1 MSKRRASMREG
12 PLADLFR
19 QTDGSQENVAETPAE
34 SAAAAAAA
42 AAGARAESRA
52 RARAEPA
59 ARARRGRSPTRRSA
73 PSPSPPSREPDV
85 PEDEP
90 AEPPRLRAVPD
101 PTDAPEMPA
110 LPEALRARGEASAY
124 LASIRVV
131 GVGGGGLNALQR
143 MIDADIHGVEFV
155 AINTD
160 AQQLAMSD
168 ADREAADRP
177 RAHERAR
184 LRIRP
189 RSRPQGRRGLDRP
202 PAPGAAR
209 SDLVFVTAGEGGGT
223 GTGAAPV
230 IARVARELGALTVG
244 IVTMPFGFEGSRR
257 TEAAQ
262 AGLDALQGGVDT
274 LIVVPNDRLLE
285 VLERGVSMVDA
296 FRMADD
302 VLRQGVQGICDL
314 ITRPGVI
321 NLDFADVR
329 TVMAESGSALM
340 GIGMATGPARGREAA
355 RRALD
360 SPLIGQRI
368 RGATGVLL
376 SIMGPPEL
384 TLQEVTEA
392 AEAVREAAAGQA
404 NIIFGT
410 SVDESLGDQLWV
422 TVIATG
428 FERQREHA
436 AQRARAL
443 ARPLASAGARARR
456 RPRRPVL
463 PARLAQV
470 LSSGAGCDRRRASGD
485 GGRRSRGAARGRLGR
500 RRLRGRGLRLLDR
513 RAGAD
518 GPGRR
523 RLPRRLR
530 RCAPP
535 PARDRLLRGRARRGL
550 RRGAVAPLEPYV
562 VDFGTGQQIFLVGP
576 GSCAVPGVT
585 AGLEDAHRR
594 LGRLPWAELTRPAV
608 ALAHAGVE
616 LTPAHA
622 DVIDLLKGFLGA
634 SPEGARVFGPPDA
647 PLRGGDH
654 TRNPPLGDTL
664 ERIAAHGARE
674 LADGETARAIV
685 AHQAATGGR

>member
-1 MSKRRASMREG
+1 VSKRRASMREG

-19 QTDGSQENVAETPAE
+19 QTEGSQENVAETPAE
-34 SAAAAAAA
+34 SAAAAAEAA
-42 AAGARAESRA
+42 AA
-52 RARAEPA
+52 PL
-59 ARARRGRSPTRRSA
+59 
-73 PSPSPPSREPDV
+73 PPVVETPV
-85 PEDEP
+85 PEPERLPEPVAAKPDPPAPPEQPAVPDEP
-90 AEPPRLRAVPD
+90 ADEPSEQPRLRAVPD

-110 LPEALRARGEASAY
+110 LPQALRARGEASAY

-168 ADREAADRP
+168 ASVKLQIGRELTSGLGSGSDPDLGRKAAEDSID
-177 RAHERAR
+177 R
-184 LRIRP
+184 LR
-189 RSRPQGRRGLDRP
+189 QVLRG
-202 PAPGAAR
+202 

-244 IVTMPFGFEGSRR
+244 IVTMPFGFEGKRR

-262 AGLDALQGGVDT
+262 AGLDALQGSVDT

-285 VLERGVSMVDA
+285 VLDRGVSMVDA

-428 FERQREHA
+428 FDRQEA
-436 AQRARAL
+436 K
-443 ARPLASAGARARR
+443 
-456 RPRRPVL
+456 
-463 PARLAQV
+463 
-470 LSSGAGCDRRRASGD
+470 
-485 GGRRSRGAARGRLGR
+485 GRVEPERSR
-500 RRLRGRGLRLLDR
+500 DR
-513 RAGAD
+513 
-518 GPGRR
+518 
-523 RLPRRLR
+523 
-530 RCAPP
+530 
-535 PARDRLLRGRARRGL
+535 
-550 RRGAVAPLEPYV
+550 
-562 VDFGTGQQIFLVGP
+562 
-576 GSCAVPGVT
+576 S
-585 AGLEDAHRR
+585 
-594 LGRLPWAELTRPAV
+594 
-608 ALAHAGVE
+608 
-616 LTPAHA
+616 
-622 DVIDLLKGFLGA
+622 
-634 SPEGARVFGPPDA
+634 
-647 PLRGGDH
+647 PLRE
-654 TRNPPLGDTL
+654 L
-664 ERIAAHGARE
+664 EIDDDLDVPSFLR
-674 LADGETARAIV
+674 D
-685 AHQAATGGR
+685 

>member
-1 MSKRRASMREG
+1 VSKRRASMREG

-19 QTDGSQENVAETPAE
+19 QTEGSQAHAPQPPAADTPVEQPAE
-34 SAAAAAAA
+34 SAPVPPPAVPDPVATEQKPPAKTAKP
-42 AAGARAESRA
+42 GIP
-52 RARAEPA
+52 EPV
-59 ARARRGRSPTRRSA
+59 
-73 PSPSPPSREPDV
+73 EM
-85 PEDEP
+85 
-90 AEPPRLRAVPD
+90 PRLRAVPD
-101 PTDAPEMPA
+101 PGDPGEAGDRTPA
-110 LPEALRARGEASAY
+110 VPGSLRARGEASAY

-143 MIDADIHGVEFV
+143 MIDAGIHGVEFV

-168 ADREAADRP
+168 ATVKLQIGRELTSGLGSGADPDLGRKAAEDSIDRVRQV
-177 RAHERAR
+177 
-184 LRIRP
+184 LR
-189 RSRPQGRRGLDRP
+189 G
-202 PAPGAAR
+202 

-230 IARVARELGALTVG
+230 IARAARELGALTVG
-244 IVTMPFGFEGSRR
+244 IVTMPFGFEGKRR
-257 TEAAQ
+257 GEAAQ
-262 AGLDALQGGVDT
+262 AGLEALQGGVDA

-376 SIMGPPEL
+376 SIMGPTDL

-410 SVDESLGDQLWV
+410 SVDETLGDQLWV

-428 FERQREHA
+428 FERETTKRNE
-436 AQRARAL
+436 
-443 ARPLASAGARARR
+443 PE
-456 RPRRPVL
+456 
-463 PARLAQV
+463 
-470 LSSGAGCDRRRASGD
+470 
-485 GGRRSRGAARGRLGR
+485 RSR
-500 RRLRGRGLRLLDR
+500 DR
-513 RAGAD
+513 
-518 GPGRR
+518 
-523 RLPRRLR
+523 
-530 RCAPP
+530 
-535 PARDRLLRGRARRGL
+535 
-550 RRGAVAPLEPYV
+550 
-562 VDFGTGQQIFLVGP
+562 
-576 GSCAVPGVT
+576 S
-585 AGLEDAHRR
+585 
-594 LGRLPWAELTRPAV
+594 
-608 ALAHAGVE
+608 
-616 LTPAHA
+616 
-622 DVIDLLKGFLGA
+622 
-634 SPEGARVFGPPDA
+634 
-647 PLRGGDH
+647 PLRE
-654 TRNPPLGDTL
+654 L
-664 ERIAAHGARE
+664 EIDDDLDVPSFLR
-674 LADGETARAIV
+674 D
-685 AHQAATGGR
+685 

>member
-1 MSKRRASMREG
+1 MREG

-19 QTDGSQENVAETPAE
+19 QTDGSQENVAQTPAE
-34 SAAAAAAA
+34 SAAAAAQAA
-42 AAGARAESRA
+42 EAAPILETPLPEPVA
-52 RARAEPA
+52 AEPDPPEQPERPA
-59 ARARRGRSPTRRSA
+59 ERGV
-73 PSPSPPSREPDV
+73 PDS

-90 AEPPRLRAVPD
+90 AEQPRLRAVPD

-110 LPEALRARGEASAY
+110 LPEALRARGQASAY

-168 ADREAADRP
+168 ATVKLQIGRELTSGLGSGSDPDLGRKAAEDSID
-177 RAHERAR
+177 R
-184 LRIRP
+184 LR
-189 RSRPQGRRGLDRP
+189 QLLKG
-202 PAPGAAR
+202 

-244 IVTMPFGFEGSRR
+244 IVTMPFGFEGRRR

-329 TVMAESGSALM
+329 TVMAESGTALM
-340 GIGMATGPARGREAA
+340 GIGMATGPTRGREAA

-368 RGATGVLL
+368 QGATGVLL

-392 AEAVREAAAGQA
+392 AETIREAAAGQA

-410 SVDESLGDQLWV
+410 SVDETLGDQLWV

-428 FERQREHA
+428 FER
-436 AQRARAL
+436 
-443 ARPLASAGARARR
+443 PDSTRR
-456 RPRRPVL
+456 IE
-463 PARLAQV
+463 PAR
-470 LSSGAGCDRRRASGD
+470 S
-485 GGRRSRGAARGRLGR
+485 
-500 RRLRGRGLRLLDR
+500 
-513 RAGAD
+513 
-518 GPGRR
+518 
-523 RLPRRLR
+523 
-530 RCAPP
+530 
-535 PARDRLLRGRARRGL
+535 RDR
-550 RRGAVAPLEPYV
+550 
-562 VDFGTGQQIFLVGP
+562 
-576 GSCAVPGVT
+576 S
-585 AGLEDAHRR
+585 
-594 LGRLPWAELTRPAV
+594 
-608 ALAHAGVE
+608 
-616 LTPAHA
+616 
-622 DVIDLLKGFLGA
+622 
-634 SPEGARVFGPPDA
+634 
-647 PLRGGDH
+647 PLRE
-654 TRNPPLGDTL
+654 L
-664 ERIAAHGARE
+664 EIDDDLDVPSFLR
-674 LADGETARAIV
+674 D
-685 AHQAATGGR
+685 

>member
-1 MSKRRASMREG
+1 MREG

-19 QTDGSQENVAETPAE
+19 QTDGSQQNVAETPAE
-34 SAAAAAAA
+34 SAAAAAQAA
-42 AAGARAESRA
+42 EVAPVLETPVP
-52 RARAEPA
+52 EPVA
-59 ARARRGRSPTRRSA
+59 V
-73 PSPSPPSREPDV
+73 EPDPPKQPERPV
-85 PEDEP
+85 EHAVPEAPEDEP
-90 AEPPRLRAVPD
+90 AEQPRLRAVPD

-110 LPEALRARGEASAY
+110 LPEALRARGQASAY

-168 ADREAADRP
+168 ATVKLQIGRELTSGLGSGSDPDLGRKAAEDSID
-177 RAHERAR
+177 R
-184 LRIRP
+184 LR
-189 RSRPQGRRGLDRP
+189 QVLKG
-202 PAPGAAR
+202 

-244 IVTMPFGFEGSRR
+244 IVTMPFGFEGRRR

-274 LIVVPNDRLLE
+274 LIIVPNDRLLE

-321 NLDFADVR
+321 NLDFAHVR
-329 TVMAESGSALM
+329 TVMADSGSALM
-340 GIGMATGPARGREAA
+340 GIGMATGPTRGREAA

-368 RGATGVLL
+368 QGATGVLL

-392 AEAVREAAAGQA
+392 AETIREAAAGQA

-410 SVDESLGDQLWV
+410 SVDETLGDQLWV

-428 FERQREHA
+428 FERQE
-436 AQRARAL
+436 
-443 ARPLASAGARARR
+443 SSRR
-456 RPRRPVL
+456 IEPE
-463 PARLAQV
+463 
-470 LSSGAGCDRRRASGD
+470 
-485 GGRRSRGAARGRLGR
+485 RSR
-500 RRLRGRGLRLLDR
+500 DR
-513 RAGAD
+513 
-518 GPGRR
+518 
-523 RLPRRLR
+523 
-530 RCAPP
+530 
-535 PARDRLLRGRARRGL
+535 
-550 RRGAVAPLEPYV
+550 
-562 VDFGTGQQIFLVGP
+562 
-576 GSCAVPGVT
+576 S
-585 AGLEDAHRR
+585 
-594 LGRLPWAELTRPAV
+594 
-608 ALAHAGVE
+608 
-616 LTPAHA
+616 
-622 DVIDLLKGFLGA
+622 
-634 SPEGARVFGPPDA
+634 
-647 PLRGGDH
+647 PLRE
-654 TRNPPLGDTL
+654 L
-664 ERIAAHGARE
+664 EIDDDLDVPSFLR
-674 LADGETARAIV
+674 D
-685 AHQAATGGR
+685 

>member
-1 MSKRRASMREG
+1 VSKRRASMREG

-19 QTDGSQENVAETPAE
+19 QTEGSQENVAETPAE
-34 SAAAAAAA
+34 SAAAAGAAA
-42 AAGARAESRA
+42 PPPPVAETPVPEPVPEPVAAKPDPPTPPDP
-52 RARAEPA
+52 PA
-59 ARARRGRSPTRRSA
+59 A
-73 PSPSPPSREPDV
+73 PDE
-85 PEDEP
+85 PEDQPSEQ
-90 AEPPRLRAVPD
+90 PRLRAVPD

-110 LPEALRARGEASAY
+110 LPQALRARGEASAY

-143 MIDADIHGVEFV
+143 MIDAGIHGVEFV

-168 ADREAADRP
+168 ATVKLQIGRELTSGLGSGSDPDLGRKAAEDSID
-177 RAHERAR
+177 R
-184 LRIRP
+184 LR
-189 RSRPQGRRGLDRP
+189 QVLRG
-202 PAPGAAR
+202 

-230 IARVARELGALTVG
+230 IARAARELGALTVG
-244 IVTMPFGFEGSRR
+244 IVTMPFGFEGRRR

-410 SVDESLGDQLWV
+410 SVDETLGDQLWV

-428 FERQREHA
+428 FERQEA
-436 AQRARAL
+436 T
-443 ARPLASAGARARR
+443 
-456 RPRRPVL
+456 
-463 PARLAQV
+463 
-470 LSSGAGCDRRRASGD
+470 
-485 GGRRSRGAARGRLGR
+485 GRKEPERSR
-500 RRLRGRGLRLLDR
+500 DR
-513 RAGAD
+513 
-518 GPGRR
+518 
-523 RLPRRLR
+523 
-530 RCAPP
+530 
-535 PARDRLLRGRARRGL
+535 
-550 RRGAVAPLEPYV
+550 
-562 VDFGTGQQIFLVGP
+562 
-576 GSCAVPGVT
+576 S
-585 AGLEDAHRR
+585 
-594 LGRLPWAELTRPAV
+594 
-608 ALAHAGVE
+608 
-616 LTPAHA
+616 
-622 DVIDLLKGFLGA
+622 
-634 SPEGARVFGPPDA
+634 
-647 PLRGGDH
+647 PLRE
-654 TRNPPLGDTL
+654 L
-664 ERIAAHGARE
+664 EIDDDLDVPSFLR
-674 LADGETARAIV
+674 D
-685 AHQAATGGR
+685 

>member
-1 MSKRRASMREG
+1 M
-12 PLADLFR
+12 PD
-19 QTDGSQENVAETPAE
+19 
-34 SAAAAAAA
+34 
-42 AAGARAESRA
+42 
-52 RARAEPA
+52 EP
-59 ARARRGRSPTRRSA
+59 
-73 PSPSPPSREPDV
+73 EV

-90 AEPPRLRAVPD
+90 GEQPRLRAVPD
-101 PTDAPEMPA
+101 PGDRPPSMPA
-110 LPEALRARGEASAY
+110 LPQALRARGEASAY

-168 ADREAADRP
+168 ATVKLQIGRELTSGLGSGADPDLGRKAAEDSID
-177 RAHERAR
+177 R
-184 LRIRP
+184 LR
-189 RSRPQGRRGLDRP
+189 QVLRG
-202 PAPGAAR
+202 

-230 IARVARELGALTVG
+230 IARAARELGALTVG
-244 IVTMPFGFEGSRR
+244 IVTMPFGFEGRRR

-392 AEAVREAAAGQA
+392 AEAVREAAAGSRP
-404 NIIFGT
+404 T
-410 SVDESLGDQLWV
+410 SS
-422 TVIATG
+422 
-428 FERQREHA
+428 
-436 AQRARAL
+436 
-443 ARPLASAGARARR
+443 SARR
-456 RPRRPVL
+456 
-463 PARLAQV
+463 
-470 LSSGAGCDRRRASGD
+470 ST
-485 GGRRSRGAARGRLGR
+485 RRSA
-500 RRLRGRGLRLLDR
+500 
-513 RAGAD
+513 
-518 GPGRR
+518 
-523 RLPRRLR
+523 
-530 RCAPP
+530 
-535 PARDRLLRGRARRGL
+535 
-550 RRGAVAPLEPYV
+550 
-562 VDFGTGQQIFLVGP
+562 I
-576 GSCAVPGVT
+576 SCG
-585 AGLEDAHRR
+585 
-594 LGRLPWAELTRPAV
+594 
-608 ALAHAGVE
+608 
-616 LTPAHA
+616 
-622 DVIDLLKGFLGA
+622 
-634 SPEGARVFGPPDA
+634 
-647 PLRGGDH
+647 
-654 TRNPPLGDTL
+654 
-664 ERIAAHGARE
+664 
-674 LADGETARAIV
+674 
-685 AHQAATGGR
+685 

>member
-1 MSKRRASMREG
+1 VSKRRASMREG

-19 QTDGSQENVAETPAE
+19 QTEGSQENVAETPAE

-42 AAGARAESRA
+42 APPPPVAETPVP
-52 RARAEPA
+52 EPLPEPLPEPIA
-59 ARARRGRSPTRRSA
+59 AKPDPPTPERPA
-73 PSPSPPSREPDV
+73 VPDVPDV

-90 AEPPRLRAVPD
+90 SEQPRLRAVPD

-110 LPEALRARGEASAY
+110 LPQALRARGEASAY

-168 ADREAADRP
+168 ATVKLQIGRELTSGLGSGSDPDLGRKAAEDSID
-177 RAHERAR
+177 R
-184 LRIRP
+184 LR
-189 RSRPQGRRGLDRP
+189 QVLKG
-202 PAPGAAR
+202 

-244 IVTMPFGFEGSRR
+244 IVTMPFGFEGRRR

-329 TVMAESGSALM
+329 TVMADSGSALM

-392 AEAVREAAAGQA
+392 AEAIREAAAGQA

-410 SVDESLGDQLWV
+410 SVDETLGDQLWV

-428 FERQREHA
+428 FDRQE
-436 AQRARAL
+436 
-443 ARPLASAGARARR
+443 STRR
-456 RPRRPVL
+456 VEPE
-463 PARLAQV
+463 
-470 LSSGAGCDRRRASGD
+470 
-485 GGRRSRGAARGRLGR
+485 RSR
-500 RRLRGRGLRLLDR
+500 DR
-513 RAGAD
+513 
-518 GPGRR
+518 
-523 RLPRRLR
+523 
-530 RCAPP
+530 
-535 PARDRLLRGRARRGL
+535 
-550 RRGAVAPLEPYV
+550 
-562 VDFGTGQQIFLVGP
+562 
-576 GSCAVPGVT
+576 S
-585 AGLEDAHRR
+585 
-594 LGRLPWAELTRPAV
+594 
-608 ALAHAGVE
+608 
-616 LTPAHA
+616 
-622 DVIDLLKGFLGA
+622 
-634 SPEGARVFGPPDA
+634 
-647 PLRGGDH
+647 PLRE
-654 TRNPPLGDTL
+654 L
-664 ERIAAHGARE
+664 EIDDDLDVPSFLR
-674 LADGETARAIV
+674 D
-685 AHQAATGGR
+685 

>member
-1 MSKRRASMREG
+1 VSKRRASMREG

-19 QTDGSQENVAETPAE
+19 QTEGSQEHAPQPPEPPAE
-34 SAAAAAAA
+34 STPP
-42 AAGARAESRA
+42 AE
-52 RARAEPA
+52 
-59 ARARRGRSPTRRSA
+59 RSA
-73 PSPSPPSREPDV
+73 PEPVAAEPKPPERPAQPKLPAQPEPPDV

-90 AEPPRLRAVPD
+90 AEQPRLRAVPD
-101 PTDAPEMPA
+101 PADVADMPA
-110 LPEALRARGEASAY
+110 LPAALRARGEASAY

-143 MIDADIHGVEFV
+143 MIDAGIQGVEFV

-168 ADREAADRP
+168 ATVKLQIGRELTSGLGSGADPDLGRKAAEDSID
-177 RAHERAR
+177 R
-184 LRIRP
+184 LR
-189 RSRPQGRRGLDRP
+189 QVLKG
-202 PAPGAAR
+202 

-230 IARVARELGALTVG
+230 IARAARELGALTVG
-244 IVTMPFGFEGSRR
+244 IVTMPFGFEGRRR

-285 VLERGVSMVDA
+285 VLDRGVSMVDA

-329 TVMAESGSALM
+329 TVMADSGTALM
-340 GIGMATGPARGREAA
+340 GIGMATGPTRGREAA

-368 RGATGVLL
+368 HGATGVLL

-392 AEAVREAAAGQA
+392 AEAVREAAVGGA

-428 FERQREHA
+428 FERDVT
-436 AQRARAL
+436 
-443 ARPLASAGARARR
+443 S
-456 RPRRPVL
+456 
-463 PARLAQV
+463 
-470 LSSGAGCDRRRASGD
+470 
-485 GGRRSRGAARGRLGR
+485 RRSEPERS
-500 RRLRGRGLRLLDR
+500 
-513 RAGAD
+513 
-518 GPGRR
+518 
-523 RLPRRLR
+523 
-530 RCAPP
+530 
-535 PARDRLLRGRARRGL
+535 RDR
-550 RRGAVAPLEPYV
+550 
-562 VDFGTGQQIFLVGP
+562 
-576 GSCAVPGVT
+576 S
-585 AGLEDAHRR
+585 
-594 LGRLPWAELTRPAV
+594 
-608 ALAHAGVE
+608 
-616 LTPAHA
+616 
-622 DVIDLLKGFLGA
+622 
-634 SPEGARVFGPPDA
+634 
-647 PLRGGDH
+647 PLRE
-654 TRNPPLGDTL
+654 L
-664 ERIAAHGARE
+664 EIDDDLDVPSFLR
-674 LADGETARAIV
+674 D
-685 AHQAATGGR
+685 

>member
-1 MSKRRASMREG
+1 MREG

-19 QTDGSQENVAETPAE
+19 QTDGSQENVAQTPAE
-34 SAAAAAAA
+34 SAAAAAQAA
-42 AAGARAESRA
+42 EAAPIARNS
-52 RARAEPA
+52 A
-59 ARARRGRSPTRRSA
+59 ARARRGRAGSARS
-73 PSPSPPSREPDV
+73 SPSAARPSAAVPDS

-90 AEPPRLRAVPD
+90 AEQPRLRAVPD

-168 ADREAADRP
+168 ATVKLQIGRELTSGLGSGSDPDLGRKAAEDSID
-177 RAHERAR
+177 R
-184 LRIRP
+184 LR
-189 RSRPQGRRGLDRP
+189 QVLKG
-202 PAPGAAR
+202 

-244 IVTMPFGFEGSRR
+244 IVTMPFGFEGKRR

-340 GIGMATGPARGREAA
+340 GIGMATGPTRGREAA

-368 RGATGVLL
+368 R
-376 SIMGPPEL
+376 
-384 TLQEVTEA
+384 
-392 AEAVREAAAGQA
+392 
-404 NIIFGT
+404 
-410 SVDESLGDQLWV
+410 
-422 TVIATG
+422 
-428 FERQREHA
+428 
-436 AQRARAL
+436 
-443 ARPLASAGARARR
+443 
-456 RPRRPVL
+456 
-463 PARLAQV
+463 
-470 LSSGAGCDRRRASGD
+470 
-485 GGRRSRGAARGRLGR
+485 
-500 RRLRGRGLRLLDR
+500 
-513 RAGAD
+513 
-518 GPGRR
+518 
-523 RLPRRLR
+523 
-530 RCAPP
+530 APP
-535 PARDRLLRGRARRGL
+535 ACCSRSWGR
-550 RRGAVAPLEPYV
+550 P
-562 VDFGTGQQIFLVGP
+562 
-576 GSCAVPGVT
+576 S
-585 AGLEDAHRR
+585 
-594 LGRLPWAELTRPAV
+594 
-608 ALAHAGVE
+608 
-616 LTPAHA
+616 
-622 DVIDLLKGFLGA
+622 
-634 SPEGARVFGPPDA
+634 
-647 PLRGGDH
+647 
-654 TRNPPLGDTL
+654 
-664 ERIAAHGARE
+664 
-674 LADGETARAIV
+674 
-685 AHQAATGGR
+685 

>member
-1 MSKRRASMREG
+1 MREG

-19 QTDGSQENVAETPAE
+19 QTEGSQENVAETPAE

-42 AAGARAESRA
+42 AAPPPPAPVAETPVP
-52 RARAEPA
+52 EPLPDPAPERRPEPQPEPVA
-59 ARARRGRSPTRRSA
+59 AKPDPPA
-73 PSPSPPSREPDV
+73 PPDPPAVPDV
-85 PEDEP
+85 PDGPEDEP
-90 AEPPRLRAVPD
+90 SEQPRLRAVPD

-110 LPEALRARGEASAY
+110 LPQALRARGEASAY

-143 MIDADIHGVEFV
+143 MIDADLHGVEFV

-168 ADREAADRP
+168 ATVKLQIGRELTSGLGSGSDPDLGRKAAEDSID
-177 RAHERAR
+177 R
-184 LRIRP
+184 LR
-189 RSRPQGRRGLDRP
+189 QVLRG
-202 PAPGAAR
+202 

-244 IVTMPFGFEGSRR
+244 IVTMPFAFEGRRR

-392 AEAVREAAAGQA
+392 AEAVREAAAGSA

-410 SVDESLGDQLWV
+410 SVDETLGDQLWV

-428 FERQREHA
+428 FERQAAAGHRE
-436 AQRARAL
+436 
-443 ARPLASAGARARR
+443 PE
-456 RPRRPVL
+456 
-463 PARLAQV
+463 
-470 LSSGAGCDRRRASGD
+470 
-485 GGRRSRGAARGRLGR
+485 RSR
-500 RRLRGRGLRLLDR
+500 DR
-513 RAGAD
+513 
-518 GPGRR
+518 
-523 RLPRRLR
+523 
-530 RCAPP
+530 
-535 PARDRLLRGRARRGL
+535 
-550 RRGAVAPLEPYV
+550 
-562 VDFGTGQQIFLVGP
+562 
-576 GSCAVPGVT
+576 S
-585 AGLEDAHRR
+585 
-594 LGRLPWAELTRPAV
+594 
-608 ALAHAGVE
+608 
-616 LTPAHA
+616 
-622 DVIDLLKGFLGA
+622 
-634 SPEGARVFGPPDA
+634 
-647 PLRGGDH
+647 PLRE
-654 TRNPPLGDTL
+654 L
-664 ERIAAHGARE
+664 EIDDDLDVPSFLR
-674 LADGETARAIV
+674 D
-685 AHQAATGGR
+685 

>member
-42 AAGARAESRA
+42 AAPAPAAETPRA
-52 RARAEPA
+52 RAA
-59 ARARRGRSPTRRSA
+59 ARAAAEPVA
-73 PSPSPPSREPDV
+73 AKPDPPERPEPEPAEPDEPDV
-85 PEDEP
+85 AEDEP

-110 LPEALRARGEASAY
+110 LPEALRARGQASAY

-168 ADREAADRP
+168 ATVKLQIGRELTSGLGSGSDPDLGRKAAEDSID
-177 RAHERAR
+177 R
-184 LRIRP
+184 LR
-189 RSRPQGRRGLDRP
+189 QVLKG
-202 PAPGAAR
+202 

-244 IVTMPFGFEGSRR
+244 IVTMPFGFEGRRR

-392 AEAVREAAAGQA
+392 AETVREAAAGQA

-410 SVDESLGDQLWV
+410 SVDETLGDQLWV

-428 FERQREHA
+428 FERQE
-436 AQRARAL
+436 
-443 ARPLASAGARARR
+443 ST
-456 RPRRPVL
+456 
-463 PARLAQV
+463 
-470 LSSGAGCDRRRASGD
+470 
-485 GGRRSRGAARGRLGR
+485 RRSEPERS
-500 RRLRGRGLRLLDR
+500 
-513 RAGAD
+513 
-518 GPGRR
+518 
-523 RLPRRLR
+523 
-530 RCAPP
+530 
-535 PARDRLLRGRARRGL
+535 RDR
-550 RRGAVAPLEPYV
+550 
-562 VDFGTGQQIFLVGP
+562 
-576 GSCAVPGVT
+576 S
-585 AGLEDAHRR
+585 
-594 LGRLPWAELTRPAV
+594 
-608 ALAHAGVE
+608 
-616 LTPAHA
+616 
-622 DVIDLLKGFLGA
+622 
-634 SPEGARVFGPPDA
+634 
-647 PLRGGDH
+647 PLRE
-654 TRNPPLGDTL
+654 L
-664 ERIAAHGARE
+664 EIDDDLDVPSFLR
-674 LADGETARAIV
+674 D
-685 AHQAATGGR
+685 

>member
-1 MSKRRASMREG
+1 VSKRRASMREG

-19 QTDGSQENVAETPAE
+19 QTDGSQENVAETAAE

-42 AAGARAESRA
+42 AVPAPAPEPQPQPVLEDPTPEPVA
-52 RARAEPA
+52 AEPDPPQ
-59 ARARRGRSPTRRSA
+59 RSDRRTA
-73 PSPSPPSREPDV
+73 PQPDESEPS
-85 PEDEP
+85 
-90 AEPPRLRAVPD
+90 EPPRLRAVPD
-101 PTDAPEMPA
+101 PSDAPEMPA
-110 LPEALRARGEASAY
+110 LPQALRARGEASAY

-143 MIDADIHGVEFV
+143 MIDADLHGVEFV

-168 ADREAADRP
+168 AGVKLQIGRDLTSGLGSGSDPDLGRKAAEDSID
-177 RAHERAR
+177 R
-184 LRIRP
+184 LR
-189 RSRPQGRRGLDRP
+189 QVLRG
-202 PAPGAAR
+202 

-244 IVTMPFGFEGSRR
+244 IVTMPFGFEGRRR

-262 AGLDALQGGVDT
+262 AGLDALQAGVDT

-329 TVMAESGSALM
+329 TVMAGSGSALM

-428 FERQREHA
+428 FERH
-436 AQRARAL
+436 
-443 ARPLASAGARARR
+443 AGAR
-456 RPRRPVL
+456 
-463 PARLAQV
+463 Q
-470 LSSGAGCDRRRASGD
+470 SSEPE
-485 GGRRSRGAARGRLGR
+485 RSR
-500 RRLRGRGLRLLDR
+500 DR
-513 RAGAD
+513 
-518 GPGRR
+518 
-523 RLPRRLR
+523 
-530 RCAPP
+530 
-535 PARDRLLRGRARRGL
+535 
-550 RRGAVAPLEPYV
+550 
-562 VDFGTGQQIFLVGP
+562 
-576 GSCAVPGVT
+576 S
-585 AGLEDAHRR
+585 
-594 LGRLPWAELTRPAV
+594 
-608 ALAHAGVE
+608 
-616 LTPAHA
+616 
-622 DVIDLLKGFLGA
+622 
-634 SPEGARVFGPPDA
+634 
-647 PLRGGDH
+647 PLRE
-654 TRNPPLGDTL
+654 L
-664 ERIAAHGARE
+664 ELDDDLDVPSFLR
-674 LADGETARAIV
+674 D
-685 AHQAATGGR
+685 

>member
-1 MSKRRASMREG
+1 VSKRRASMREG

-19 QTDGSQENVAETPAE
+19 QTEGSQEHGPQAKPSPETPPE
-34 SAAAAAAA
+34 Q
-42 AAGARAESRA
+42 
-52 RARAEPA
+52 PA
-59 ARARRGRSPTRRSA
+59 ASASPPEPVA
-73 PSPSPPSREPDV
+73 AQPPSPPERPEKPAKPAVAEP
-85 PEDEP
+85 ESEP
-90 AEPPRLRAVPD
+90 AEQPRLRAVPD
-101 PTDAPEMPA
+101 PGDPGESMPA
-110 LPEALRARGEASAY
+110 LPAALRARGEASAY

-143 MIDADIHGVEFV
+143 MIDAGIHGVEFV

-168 ADREAADRP
+168 ATVKLQIGRELTSGLGSGADPDLGRKAAEDSID
-177 RAHERAR
+177 R
-184 LRIRP
+184 LR
-189 RSRPQGRRGLDRP
+189 QVLRG
-202 PAPGAAR
+202 

-230 IARVARELGALTVG
+230 IARAARELGALTVG
-244 IVTMPFGFEGSRR
+244 IVTMPFGFEGRRR

-262 AGLDALQGGVDT
+262 AGLDALQGSVDT

-329 TVMAESGSALM
+329 TVMADSGSALM
-340 GIGMATGPARGREAA
+340 GIGMATGAGRGREAA

-428 FERQREHA
+428 FERSEGKRSE
-436 AQRARAL
+436 
-443 ARPLASAGARARR
+443 PE
-456 RPRRPVL
+456 
-463 PARLAQV
+463 
-470 LSSGAGCDRRRASGD
+470 
-485 GGRRSRGAARGRLGR
+485 RSR
-500 RRLRGRGLRLLDR
+500 DR
-513 RAGAD
+513 
-518 GPGRR
+518 
-523 RLPRRLR
+523 
-530 RCAPP
+530 
-535 PARDRLLRGRARRGL
+535 
-550 RRGAVAPLEPYV
+550 
-562 VDFGTGQQIFLVGP
+562 
-576 GSCAVPGVT
+576 S
-585 AGLEDAHRR
+585 
-594 LGRLPWAELTRPAV
+594 
-608 ALAHAGVE
+608 
-616 LTPAHA
+616 
-622 DVIDLLKGFLGA
+622 
-634 SPEGARVFGPPDA
+634 
-647 PLRGGDH
+647 PLRE
-654 TRNPPLGDTL
+654 L
-664 ERIAAHGARE
+664 EVDDDLDVPSFLR
-674 LADGETARAIV
+674 D
-685 AHQAATGGR
+685 

>member
-1 MSKRRASMREG
+1 M
-12 PLADLFR
+12 PD
-19 QTDGSQENVAETPAE
+19 
-34 SAAAAAAA
+34 
-42 AAGARAESRA
+42 
-52 RARAEPA
+52 EPEA
-59 ARARRGRSPTRRSA
+59 
-73 PSPSPPSREPDV
+73 

-90 AEPPRLRAVPD
+90 AEQPRLRAVPD

-110 LPEALRARGEASAY
+110 LPQALRARGEASAY

-143 MIDADIHGVEFV
+143 MIDADLHGVEFV

-168 ADREAADRP
+168 ATVKLQIGRELTSGLGSGSDPDLGRKAAEDSID
-177 RAHERAR
+177 R
-184 LRIRP
+184 LR
-189 RSRPQGRRGLDRP
+189 QVLRG
-202 PAPGAAR
+202 

-244 IVTMPFGFEGSRR
+244 IVTMPFGFEGRRR

-410 SVDESLGDQLWV
+410 SVDETLGDQLWV

-428 FERQREHA
+428 FERQESTR
-436 AQRARAL
+436 AQGARAL
-443 ARPLASAGARARR
+443 ARPLAAAGARDRR
-456 RPRRPVL
+456 RSRRPVL
-463 PARLAQV
+463 PARLSAGF
-470 LSSGAGCDRRRASGD
+470 LSSARGVRSPQGIRRRRKPEPRCCAPAARPSTRASP
-485 GGRRSRGAARGRLGR
+485 RRS
-500 RRLRGRGLRLLDR
+500 
-513 RAGAD
+513 
-518 GPGRR
+518 P
-523 RLPRRLR
+523 
-530 RCAPP
+530 
-535 PARDRLLRGRARRGL
+535 
-550 RRGAVAPLEPYV
+550 
-562 VDFGTGQQIFLVGP
+562 P
-576 GSCAVPGVT
+576 GSPS
-585 AGLEDAHRR
+585 RR
-594 LGRLPWAELTRPAV
+594 
-608 ALAHAGVE
+608 
-616 LTPAHA
+616 
-622 DVIDLLKGFLGA
+622 
-634 SPEGARVFGPPDA
+634 
-647 PLRGGDH
+647 
-654 TRNPPLGDTL
+654 
-664 ERIAAHGARE
+664 
-674 LADGETARAIV
+674 
-685 AHQAATGGR
+685 